1 MVDKPAFKMGDHV
14 EKISGSSWRGRVV
27 GTYSTDLTREG
38 YAVESDTEK
47 GSVQIYPAK
56 ALRLAIP
63 ANGEQVER
71 AKAIWKRACIGRE
84 GYCSSDLQDAAIEA
98 INQAFREAEAAARS
112 AALPAHYQWSESN
125 REKFE
130 FGRDTAADLIATLS
144 TPTEDALSRVKVLEE
159 AARPIVAKLEH
170 SEASFA
176 RYSAVHPYEDDINGD
191 DGVCVSVADL
201 RALRTALGNKE
212 TDRHG

>member
-56 ALRLAIP
+56 ALRLATP

-71 AKAIWKRACIGRE
+71 
-84 GYCSSDLQDAAIEA
+84 
-98 INQAFREAEAAARS
+98 
-112 AALPAHYQWSESN
+112 
-125 REKFE
+125 
-130 FGRDTAADLIATLS
+130 
-144 TPTEDALSRVKVLEE
+144 VKVLEE
-159 AARPIVAKLEH
+159 A
-170 SEASFA
+170 
-176 RYSAVHPYEDDINGD
+176 
-191 DGVCVSVADL
+191 L
-201 RALRTALGNKE
+201 RAIQRIAPRDVHDGYDYAGNYIWEEFIRLSDVNEIARTALGNKE